1 MEECCSIFKN
11 SYNIKELVLLF
22 EKDACDVDLEN
33 FMKKIVFCKE
43 KIILIINS
51 AMILSMDTDTGSFK
65 AI

>member
-22 EKDACDVDLEN
+22 EKKAGEVNLEN
-33 FMKKIVFCKE
+33 FVKKIVFCKE
-43 KIILIINS
+43 KIILIINNC
-51 AMILSMDTDTGSFK
+51 MILSMDTDTGFFK